1 MTNSPTSAHVT
12 NFWAAMQAHYHTRV
26 LAKSNAA
33 EMRLAAAFL
42 DRLHVLDTTSF
53 MERFTT
59 IIGRR
64 IYAPFTPGIETPRH
78 SLWSQIVIC
87 THEHQHVEQH
97 DREGKVLFSSRY
109 LLSQSARAAYEAQA
123 YTCNLELHHWRTGT
137 IPDTRELADRLTF
150 YGVRAADIK
159 AAHQTLSQAA
169 RKIQAGQSIT
179 PAAQRAIAWL
189 QQNAPELKYPGH
201 GPASS

>member
-1 MTNSPTSAHVT
+1 MTNSPTTAHVT
-12 NFWAAMQAHYHTRV
+12 NFWAAMQAHYATRV
-26 LAKSNAA
+26 IDKSNAA

-42 DRLHVLDTTSF
+42 ERIHVLDAASF

-64 IYAPFTPGIETPRH
+64 IYAPFTPGIATPRH
-78 SLWSQIVIC
+78 SLWSQIVVC

-97 DREGKVLFSSRY
+97 DREGKIRFSSRY
-109 LLSQSARAAYEAQA
+109 LLSPAARAAYEAEA
-123 YTCNLELHHWRTGT
+123 YCCNLELHYWHTGE
-137 IPDTRELADRLTF
+137 IPDTRELADRLMH
-150 YGVRAADIK
+150 YGVRKRDIE

-179 PAAQRAIAWL
+179 LAAQRAIDWL
-189 QQNAPELKYPGH
+189 QQNAPELQHRPVSH
-201 GPASS
+201 AL